1 MPYRRLPNTD
11 SARLRALQTALSLG
25 NDTPPYKLAYSPSI
39 LINLRKLVPAFESSL
54 KQQKISLASQSTR
67 VKDFDEIAR
76 KARIYLSHFLRVM
89 NMAIYRG
96 ELPPETRTFYG
107 IEASD
112 STLPPL
118 NSDNE
123 LASWGKRVIEGEA
136 YRIRKGGSPITN
148 PTIAVVKVWYEKFM
162 EALDANRLLE
172 EKAAVMASRTAEIRK
187 QADEIIL
194 NIWNDVEKHFS
205 GLPDNIKR
213 EKCCEYGVVYYHRKS
228 ELAVT
233 GNPE

>member
-11 SARLRALQTALSLG
+11 SARLRALKTALSLG
-25 NDTPPYKLAYSPSI
+25 NETPPHKLAFSPAM
-39 LINLRKLVPAFESSL
+39 LINLRKLVPAFESCL
-54 KQQKISLASQSTR
+54 KQQRISLTPQSNK
-67 VKDFDEIAR
+67 VKDYDEIVR

-107 IEASD
+107 LQATD
-112 STLPPL
+112 SALPPL
-118 NSDNE
+118 NTDNE

-148 PTIAVVKVWYEKFM
+148 PTIAVVKVWYGKFL
-162 EALDANRLLE
+162 EALEANRLLE
-172 EKAAVMASRTAEIRK
+172 EKAAAMTLKTAGLRK
-187 QADEIIL
+187 EADELIL
-194 NIWNDVEKHFS
+194 NIWNDIEKHFS
-205 GLPDNIKR
+205 DLPDNIRR
-213 EKCCEYGVVYYHRKS
+213 ERCCEYGVVYYHRKN

-233 GNPE
+233 AEGS